1 MIKENEL
8 KIYVYAIAKNEEKFV
23 ERFCESAKEADGI
36 IILDTGSTDK
46 TVELAKKCGALVYE
60 ASIQPW
66 RFDVA
71 RNLSLYH
78 VPNDADVCFCADLD
92 DILQPGWRKEI
103 EKFWIKGKTTNMK
116 YLYQYGKNLTFY
128 YSKIHTK
135 QNFLRK
141 HMCHEYLFI
150 DPRIKE
156 EAVVTNKLL
165 SIHDPDVTK
174 PRSSYLA
181 LLEADLL
188 DNQNNTR
195 SMYYYGRELF
205 YVKSYAK
212 AIEEFNKYLNVV
224 TDPTSLDRNFI
235 MRTKAECLKQL
246 NQTENAL
253 DVFRQATQENPKI
266 RDSWLALSQFCYIL
280 KKWQEC
286 LYAACMG
293 LEINFRV
300 FHYTLSGYSWGYKL
314 FDLAA
319 IAAYNLNIKSLSI
332 KYGKKALEQEPNDGR
347 LRTNLT
353 YYENMADLLD

>member
-1 MIKENEL
+1 
-8 KIYVYAIAKNEEKFV
+8 
-23 ERFCESAKEADGI
+23 
-36 IILDTGSTDK
+36 
-46 TVELAKKCGALVYE
+46 
-60 ASIQPW
+60 
-66 RFDVA
+66 
-71 RNLSLYH
+71 
-78 VPNDADVCFCADLD
+78 
-92 DILQPGWRKEI
+92 
-103 EKFWIKGKTTNMK
+103 
-116 YLYQYGKNLTFY
+116 
-128 YSKIHTK
+128 
-135 QNFLRK
+135 
-141 HMCHEYLFI
+141 
-150 DPRIKE
+150 
-156 EAVVTNKLL
+156 
-165 SIHDPDVTK
+165 
-174 PRSSYLA
+174 
-181 LLEADLL
+181 
-188 DNQNNTR
+188 
-195 SMYYYGRELF
+195 
-205 YVKSYAK
+205 
-212 AIEEFNKYLNVV
+212 
-224 TDPTSLDRNFI
+224 

-353 YYENMADLLD
+353 YYKNMADLLD